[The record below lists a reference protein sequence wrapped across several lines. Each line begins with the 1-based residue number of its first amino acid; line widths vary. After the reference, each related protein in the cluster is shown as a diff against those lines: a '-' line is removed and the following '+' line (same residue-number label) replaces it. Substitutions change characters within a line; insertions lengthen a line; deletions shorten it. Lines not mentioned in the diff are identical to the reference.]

1 MSRVIEL
8 IVARPE
14 DMRALGE
21 ALAGVLIAGDVVA
34 LTGDLGAG
42 KTTLVQ
48 GAARGLGVT
57 DDAVTSPTFTL
68 VREYRGRW
76 PVYHVDVYRLDRIQE
91 VIDLGFEELLD
102 PDGVTFIEWGDAIEG
117 LLPEGHLEVELWSR
131 PEDEGRIA
139 LISAAGA
146 RWSSRWERLEAAT
159 APWSSPGAQAAR
171 SGPGRAESAGPGRA
185 AGQAEAEP
193 AEPGER
199 AGEAGAEPAGP
210 AA

>member
-8 IVARPE
+8 IVPGAE

-21 ALAGVLIAGDVVA
+21 ALAGVLVPGDVVA

-48 GAARGLGVT
+48 GAARGLGVA
-57 DDAVTSPTFTL
+57 DGSVTSPTFTL

-76 PVYHVDVYRLDRIQE
+76 PVYHLDVYRLDRIQE

-102 PDGVTFIEWGDAIEG
+102 PDGVAFVEWGDAIEG
-117 LLPEGHLEVELWSR
+117 LLPDSHLEVELWSR

-139 LISAAGA
+139 LVSA
-146 RWSSRWERLEAAT
+146 R
-159 APWSSPGAQAAR
+159 
-171 SGPGRAESAGPGRA
+171 GPSWGGR
-185 AGQAEAEP
+185 
-193 AEPGER
+193 
-199 AGEAGAEPAGP
+199 
-210 AA
+210 

>member
-8 IVARPE
+8 IVPGAE

-21 ALAGVLIAGDVVA
+21 ALAGVLVPGDVVA

-48 GAARGLGVT
+48 GAARGLGV
-57 DDAVTSPTFTL
+57 DDHTVTSPTFTL

-76 PVYHVDVYRLDRIQE
+76 PVYHLDVYRLDRVQE

-102 PDGVTFIEWGDAIEG
+102 PDGVAFVEWGDAIEG
-117 LLPEGHLEVELWSR
+117 LLPEGHLEIELWTR

-139 LISAAGA
+139 LISSSGREWA
-146 RWSSRWERLEAAT
+146 SRWERLEAVA
-159 APWSSPGAQAAR
+159 APWISPGASSSR
-171 SGPGRAESAGPGRA
+171 
-185 AGQAEAEP
+185 
-193 AEPGER
+193 
-199 AGEAGAEPAGP
+199 GP

>member
-8 IVARPE
+8 IVPGAE

-21 ALAGVLIAGDVVA
+21 ALAGVLVPGDVVA

-48 GAARGLGVT
+48 GAARGLGVA
-57 DDAVTSPTFTL
+57 DGSVTSPTFTL

-76 PVYHVDVYRLDRIQE
+76 PVYHLDVYRLDRIQE

-102 PDGVTFIEWGDAIEG
+102 PDGVAFVEWGDAIEG
-117 LLPEGHLEVELWSR
+117 LLPEGHLEIELWTR

-139 LISAAGA
+139 LISAGGGDWA
-146 RWSSRWERLEAAT
+146 SRWEHLEAAA
-159 APWSSPGAQAAR
+159 APWMSPGASSAR
-171 SGPGRAESAGPGRA
+171 PSS
-185 AGQAEAEP
+185 
-193 AEPGER
+193 
-199 AGEAGAEPAGP
+199 GP

>member
-8 IVARPE
+8 IVPRAE

-21 ALAGVLIAGDVVA
+21 ALGALLGPGDVVA

-76 PVYHVDVYRLDRIQE
+76 PVYHLDVYRLDRIQE

-102 PDGVTFIEWGDAIEG
+102 PDGVAFVEWGDAIEG
-117 LLPEGHLEVELWSR
+117 LLPEGHLEIELWTR
-131 PEDEGRIA
+131 PEDDGRIA
-139 LISAAGA
+139 LISAGSPGWAT
-146 RWSSRWERLEAAT
+146 RWEHVEAA
-159 APWSSPGAQAAR
+159 AEPWLSPGAAATR
-171 SGPGRAESAGPGRA
+171 PREGPVA
-185 AGQAEAEP
+185 
-193 AEPGER
+193 
-199 AGEAGAEPAGP
+199 
-210 AA
+210 

>member
-1 MSRVIEL
+1 MSGVIEL
-8 IVARPE
+8 IVPRAE
-14 DMRALGE
+14 DMQALGE
-21 ALAGVLIAGDVVA
+21 ALAGVLVAGDVVA

-42 KTTLVQ
+42 KTTFVQ

-102 PDGVTFIEWGDAIEG
+102 PDGVTFVEWGDAIEG

-139 LISAAGA
+139 LISALG
-146 RWSSRWERLEAAT
+146 RGWSSRWERLEAVT
-159 APWSSPGAQAAR
+159 APWTSPGASAAR
-171 SGPGRAESAGPGRA
+171 PGSGRTEQPWPGQPAGP
-185 AGQAEAEP
+185 
-193 AEPGER
+193 
-199 AGEAGAEPAGP
+199 AGAEPAGP